1 METTVFRLFRRDNTQ
16 FTHKRKALNGSEKFD
31 DEIKL
36 VRNKLTEQDRKGKA
50 DSAAAAAAAAAAVH
64 FNLFLQPVERGSNA
78 GAQWTIHYLRCQVQQ
93 EGWDNICRLYKQ
105 KRKKKRK
112 TKIAGVVR

>member
-1 METTVFRLFRRDNTQ
+1 METTVFRLFRRENTQ

-50 DSAAAAAAAAAAVH
+50 DSAAAAAAAAVH

-78 GAQWTIHYLRCQVQQ
+78 GAQ
-93 EGWDNICRLYKQ
+93 
-105 KRKKKRK
+105 
-112 TKIAGVVR
+112 

>member
-50 DSAAAAAAAAAAVH
+50 DSAAAAAAAAAVH

-78 GAQWTIHYLRCQVQQ
+78 GAQ
-93 EGWDNICRLYKQ
+93 
-105 KRKKKRK
+105 
-112 TKIAGVVR
+112 

>member
-1 METTVFRLFRRDNTQ
+1 METTVFRLFRRENTQ

-50 DSAAAAAAAAAAVH
+50 DSAAAAAAAVH

-78 GAQWTIHYLRCQVQQ
+78 GAQ
-93 EGWDNICRLYKQ
+93 
-105 KRKKKRK
+105 
-112 TKIAGVVR
+112 